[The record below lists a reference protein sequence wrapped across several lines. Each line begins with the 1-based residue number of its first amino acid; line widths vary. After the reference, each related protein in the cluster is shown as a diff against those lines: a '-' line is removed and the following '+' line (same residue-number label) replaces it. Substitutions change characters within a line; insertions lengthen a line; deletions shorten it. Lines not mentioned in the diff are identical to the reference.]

1 MKTSNRYAW
10 IAVGAFVVPSTT
22 AFAQQEGVPNW
33 SITPYI
39 WAPTTTVDLIV
50 RYTNIG
56 GGDIAFSDLVDSLD
70 AAFIL
75 QVEGGK
81 GKWSAFG
88 DLNYLETSDSSSRT
102 VFTIDVRNKQTF
114 LDAAVAYWPGGVGSP
129 LNIFGGLR
137 YSGFD
142 DRYEFSLTANGA
154 PVSTQRSSSDYYD
167 ALIGLRYRFD
177 FSDRWSLQTRADT
190 SFGDS
195 EGTFLVRANF
205 GYIVGQ
211 RQQNR
216 VHFGYQ
222 YKQAEFKD
230 GDLVSDFTFHG
241 PMAGFSFVF

>member
-1 MKTSNRYAW
+1 MDLAEAQSPIGGSIMKTSNRYAW

-50 RYTNIG
+50 RDTNIG

-114 LDAAVAYWPGGVGSP
+114 LDAAVAYWPGGG
-129 LNIFGGLR
+129 
-137 YSGFD
+137 
-142 DRYEFSLTANGA
+142 
-154 PVSTQRSSSDYYD
+154 DYYD